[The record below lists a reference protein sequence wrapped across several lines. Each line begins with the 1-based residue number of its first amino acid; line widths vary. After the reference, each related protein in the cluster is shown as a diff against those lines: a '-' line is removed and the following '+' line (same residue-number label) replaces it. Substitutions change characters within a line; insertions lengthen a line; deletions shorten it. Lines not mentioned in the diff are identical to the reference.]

1 MNINEIME
9 IFKDPNRIQTLEIG
23 DKLTAVGFTFV
34 LGMGITF
41 LSLIILKIVIELMS
55 KIIVKTPKES
65 KNPEVTTVEKVA
77 VVEKENDKE
86 LIAAITVALA
96 HKLGTSINNIKLTSI
111 KKKNNIAALLKY

>member
-111 KKKNNIAALLKY
+111 KKRNNIAALLKY